1 MRTIEVRHPEVWVP
15 EFTHFEGALLFG
27 CKQYGNMNWLKAN
40 GTKSSFKQMHD
51 SMFHHLAESFT
62 NNRSD
67 SDTGLDP
74 LLHLTCRALMMYT
87 RIHRGIIHE
96 SEK

>member
-1 MRTIEVRHPEVWVP
+1 MLRVRYPEVWVP
-15 EFTHFEGALLFG
+15 EFTHFEDVLMFGAR
-27 CKQYGNMNWLKAN
+27 KYGNMNWLQEN

-51 SMFHHLAESFT
+51 SMFHHVAESFT
-62 NNRSD
+62 GQRHD
-67 SDTGLDP
+67 KDTNLDP

-87 RIHRGIIHE
+87 RIHRGLIHE